1 MLKVGY
7 KRTLRP
13 EDMYKLNDKQK
24 IEVLYNRFMEILE
37 KDVKTYQRKMA
48 AKEKDEEQKQIDG
61 VPNEKHAANVGIE
74 SSSIVLNTEG
84 SSSDE
89 TTATKEA
96 SVNHRNLVHSSAKEA
111 ELEKKNNR
119 TVTPAVLIK
128 ATFKTFWIEYL
139 IGITEVMALNISST
153 LLPLLQKALTNFVE
167 EKAEGLHVNM
177 GKGIGY
183 AIGCCFMVLFI
194 GLTINH
200 YFYHAMIVGAETKAV
215 LTKVILEKSY
225 RLDAKGHHN
234 FPTGKITSIMSTD
247 LNRIDLAMSFMPF
260 LVVFPVPVA
269 ICIALLVIN
278 IGVSSLVGIA
288 IFIISTIMLAA
299 SVSKLMTYRKKANKF
314 TDMRVNLTKELLK
327 NFKMI
332 KFYSWE
338 NSYKDRLTKI
348 RGNEMNFVL
357 LLQNLRNI
365 LTAYV
370 MSLPTLSSMV
380 AFCVLYAM
388 NSKRSVGEI
397 FSSLSL
403 FSELANQFSMLP
415 MAVAVAT
422 DFLMGM
428 RRCAA
433 LLSSGEVTLDGDKPE
448 KLLEQ
453 PNLALKVV
461 NGNFYWQMFGDT
473 GEGEKKNSDKPKKK
487 FVGKFLQKLHLEKHQ
502 ENTSSDDEIDST
514 DGHRNDSTSS
524 SMLKD
529 RALSDS
535 EQSISLTTFPGLKNL
550 NFEVKKG
557 EFIAVTGHIGTGK
570 SSLLNAIAGFMMK
583 ESGHIYCNGSLLL
596 CGSPW
601 VQNTTVRNNITF
613 GKPFDR
619 EKYSEVVDACCLE
632 DDFKLLPGGD
642 NTEVG
647 ERGVT
652 LSGGQKARIN
662 LARAVYADNDI
673 ILLDDVLSAVDAKV
687 GKKIMD
693 RCIMGLLATKTR
705 ILATHQLSL
714 IGSADRL
721 IFLNGD
727 GTIDIGTM
735 NEVLARNDGL
745 VKLMEYSGKEEEK
758 MNSEKDKQ
766 NEDGKFN
773 GDLMG
778 NPDGEALK
786 KWKTKIIND
795 SKAFKITK
803 EEERAVNRIDFSVYK
818 SYLKLGSG
826 FFKKGFLPLII
837 LVMVLSTF
845 CSIFTNT
852 WLSFWTANQFPG
864 KSANFYIGIYIMLA
878 ILSVIFLVFEFW
890 MLVYFFN
897 TAARRLNLLAMG
909 RVLHTPMSYIDT
921 TPMGRI
927 LNRFTKDTD
936 VCDNELISQ
945 YRMFIDPFCQI
956 MGTMILC
963 IVYLPWFAIA
973 VPGLVFIYVTIA
985 GFYQASAR
993 EVKRLEAVQRS
1004 FVYSHF
1010 GEALGGMN
1018 TIKAHGASERFLKHI
1033 DGLINNQNEAY
1044 FITIVNQRWL
1054 SVNLDL
1060 VATAFTLLISFLCC
1074 FRVFNI
1080 SASSTGLLL
1089 TYVLSMSGQLSL
1101 MLRAFTQIENEMN
1114 SVERLNHYAVDLVQE
1129 PPYELAEKDPSPDWP
1144 ADGGIILEHVFL
1156 KYRPELPYIL
1166 RDINLDIKPRQR
1178 YGFCGRTG
1186 AGKSTIMSCLYRLVE
1201 LEGKITIDGVDI
1213 SKLGLHKLRSKL
1225 CIIPQDPVLFAG
1237 SIRQNLDPFQEK
1249 SDDVLWDALRRAGLI
1264 KESELPEVKEQHKEK
1279 SDPENMHM
1287 HKFHLEQYVEDDG
1300 TNFSLGERQLLALAR
1315 ALVRQSQI
1323 LILDEATSS
1332 VDYETDSKIQHTI
1345 ATEFSNC
1352 TILCIAHRLK
1362 TILTYDKIVVLEAG
1376 QIKELGKPLELYNN
1390 KDSTFRSMCDQ
1401 SHLVE
1406 KDFELP

>member
-7 KRTLRP
+7 KRTLRA
-13 EDMYKLNDKQK
+13 EDMYKLNDTQK
-24 IEVLYNRFMEILE
+24 TEVIYQRFLRILE
-37 KDVKTYQRKMA
+37 NDVKAHRCKLR
-48 AKEKDEEQKQIDG
+48 AKKSNDEDKQTKGLSKEAHLSGDKAHSPTLKLI
-61 VPNEKHAANVGIE
+61 
-74 SSSIVLNTEG
+74 TEG
-84 SSSDE
+84 SSGDEVAIIGEKSGNRKHSVHSEPTKDE
-89 TTATKEA
+89 T
-96 SVNHRNLVHSSAKEA
+96 
-111 ELEKKNNR
+111 
-119 TVTPAVLIK
+119 PAVPPSVLIK
-128 ATFKTFWIEYL
+128 AIFKTFWFEYL
-139 IGITEVMALNISST
+139 VGTTEIMAMNIAST

-167 EKAEGLHVNM
+167 EKVEGIPVNM

-200 YFYHAMIVGAETKAV
+200 YFYHAMMVGAETKAV

-260 LVVFPVPVA
+260 LVIFPVPVA
-269 ICIALLVIN
+269 ICVALLIIN

-288 IFIISTIMLAA
+288 IFVISTIMLGL
-299 SVSKLMTYRKKANKF
+299 SIGKLMYYRERANKF

-327 NFKMI
+327 DFKMI

-348 RGNEMNFVL
+348 RGKEMSFVL

-370 MSLPTLSSMV
+370 MCLPTLSSMV

-388 NSKRSVGEI
+388 SSKRSIGDI

-403 FSELANQFSMLP
+403 FSALANQFSMLP
-415 MAVAVAT
+415 MALAVST

-433 LLSSGEVTLDGDKPE
+433 LLSCGEVSLDGDKPE
-448 KLLEQ
+448 ELGSTD
-453 PNLALKVV
+453 LALKVV
-461 NGNFYWQMFGDT
+461 NGNFYWQMFGAATEEDQ
-473 GEGEKKNSDKPKKK
+473 KKKHKPKEKL
-487 FVGKFLQKLHLEKHQ
+487 GARLLQKLHLKKNKEIS
-502 ENTSSDDEIDST
+502 SSDEDTDTINGTDSM
-514 DGHRNDSTSS
+514 SS
-524 SMLKD
+524 SFLKD
-529 RALSDS
+529 HPSSDS
-535 EQSISLTTFPGLKNL
+535 EESISSTTFPGLKNL

-557 EFIAVTGHIGTGK
+557 EFIAVTGHIGSGK
-570 SSLLNAIAGFMMK
+570 SSLLDALAGFMAK
-583 ESGHIYCNGSLLL
+583 ESGHVYCNGSLML

-601 VQNTTVRNNITF
+601 VQNTSIRNNITF
-613 GKPFDR
+613 GRPFDR
-619 EKYSEVVDACCLE
+619 QKYSEIVDACCLE

-662 LARAVYADNDI
+662 LARAVYADKDI

-687 GKKIMD
+687 GKKIME
-693 RCIMGLLATKTR
+693 RCVMGLLRSKTR

-714 IGSADRL
+714 IGSVDRL

-727 GTIDIGTM
+727 GTVDVGTM
-735 NEVLARNDGL
+735 EEVMARNEGL
-745 VKLMEYSGKEEEK
+745 VKLMEYSGEEEEK
-758 MNSEKDKQ
+758 MKKVKEGQGMEDENFSGDVFKKSE
-766 NEDGKFN
+766 
-773 GDLMG
+773 
-778 NPDGEALK
+778 GEALK
-786 KWKTKIIND
+786 KWQTRIMND
-795 SKAFKITK
+795 SKAFKITR

-826 FFKKGFLPLII
+826 MFKKSFIPLLI
-837 LVMVLSTF
+837 LMMILSTF

-852 WLSFWTANQFPG
+852 WLSFWTSHKFAG
-864 KSANFYIGIYIMLA
+864 KSDHFYIAIYVMFA
-878 ILSVIFLVFEFW
+878 ILSVIFLVLEFW

-897 TAARRLNLLAMG
+897 TAARRLNLMAIG

-936 VCDNELISQ
+936 VCDNELIAQ
-945 YRMFIDPFCQI
+945 YRMFINPFCQI
-956 MGTMILC
+956 IGTMILC

-973 VPGLVFIYVTIA
+973 VPGLTFVYVGIA

-1010 GEALGGMN
+1010 SESLGGMN
-1018 TIKAHGASERFLKHI
+1018 TIKAHGASNRFLKHI
-1033 DGLINNQNEAY
+1033 DVLLNNQNEAY

-1089 TYVLSMSGQLSL
+1089 TYVLSMSGLLSL
-1101 MLRAFTQIENEMN
+1101 MLRALTQIENEMN

-1129 PPYELAEKDPSPDWP
+1129 PAYELPERDPSPDWP
-1144 ADGGIILEHVFL
+1144 EYGGIVLEHVFM

-1166 RDINLDIKPRQR
+1166 KDINLDIKPHQR

-1201 LEGKITIDGVDI
+1201 FEGRVTIDGVDI

-1237 SIRQNLDPFQEK
+1237 SIRQNLDPFKEK
-1249 SDDVLWDALRRAGLI
+1249 SDELLWDALRRAGLI
-1264 KESELPEVKEQHKEK
+1264 KESELAEVKEQHKEK
-1279 SDPENMHM
+1279 SDPENAHM

-1315 ALVRQSQI
+1315 ALVRQSRI

-1345 ATEFSNC
+1345 ATEFSQC

-1362 TILTYDKIVVLEAG
+1362 TILTYDKIVVMDAG
-1376 QIKELGKPLELYNN
+1376 QIKEFGKPLELFND
-1390 KDSTFRSMCDQ
+1390 KSSTFRSMCDQ
-1401 SHLVE
+1401 SHLIE
-1406 KDFELP
+1406 KDFELSVDNF